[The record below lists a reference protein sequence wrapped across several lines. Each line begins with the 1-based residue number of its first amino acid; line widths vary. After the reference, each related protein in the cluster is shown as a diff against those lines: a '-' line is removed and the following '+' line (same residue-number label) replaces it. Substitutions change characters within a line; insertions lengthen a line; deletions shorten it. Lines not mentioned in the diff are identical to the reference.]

1 MIKKGFSLLEIL
13 LTLVIVSSMLVL
25 TLPFYSDLD
34 LKHLYFLN
42 DYLLKQKDSLIS
54 HERNDVDYGITFNE
68 NGRVN
73 QAKTIDINS
82 HKLIVH
88 LGNGYITYE

>member
-25 TLPFYSDLD
+25 TLPLYSELD

-42 DYLLKQKDSLIS
+42 EYLSKQKDSLIS
-54 HERNDVDYGITFNE
+54 HERNDLDYDVSFNE

-73 QAKTIDINS
+73 HANTIDINN
-82 HKLIVH
+82 HKVIVH
-88 LGNGYITYE
+88 LGNGYVTYE

>member
-25 TLPFYSDLD
+25 TLPFYSELD

-42 DYLLKQKDSLIS
+42 EYLSKQKDSLIS
-54 HERNDVDYGITFNE
+54 HERNDLDYDVSFNE

-73 QAKTIDINS
+73 QANTIDINN
-82 HKLIVH
+82 HKVIVH
-88 LGNGYITYE
+88 LGNGYVTYE